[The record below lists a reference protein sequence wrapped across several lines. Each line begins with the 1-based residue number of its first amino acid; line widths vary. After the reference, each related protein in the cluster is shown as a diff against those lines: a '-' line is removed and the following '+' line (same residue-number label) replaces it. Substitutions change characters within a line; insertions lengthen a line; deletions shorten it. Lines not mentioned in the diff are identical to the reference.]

1 MFEFDHLLHAVH
13 NPEQVRMDFSD
24 ALGVHTVTGGTHPQ
38 WGTYNSLC
46 YFGLPYIEWIA
57 VRDAQT
63 AKGTE
68 FGQRVL
74 EALGTAESAVQFALR
89 TSQMD
94 AVAEAWRAQGLDFDG
109 PVAASRTGS
118 DGKTISWRMLFPRQ
132 QVGRQYQLPFVI
144 EWGESDEARR
154 RTLEKSGLSPREHLY
169 DLLEV
174 HSVVSDI
181 EPFQVRWSAY
191 FATPC
196 ERVYDAGRGA
206 GLCALLGGVRA
217 YFWEPR
223 RQDAVEVLERFGERP
238 FELTLKSRAAR
249 QGFDSRHLLHG
260 LAVQVEPAR

>member
-13 NPEQVRMDFSD
+13 NPEQARVDFSD

-46 YFGLPYIEWIA
+46 YFGLPYIEWISI
-57 VRDAQT
+57 RDAEI

-74 EALGTAESAVQFALR
+74 EALAIAESPVQFAVR

-94 AVAEAWRAQGLDFDG
+94 AVAEAWRARGLDFDG

-132 QVGRQYQLPFVI
+132 QVGRHYQLPFVI

-154 RTLEKSGLSPREHLY
+154 RTLENNGLSPRNRPY

-174 HSVVSDI
+174 HSVVSEI
-181 EPFQVRWSAY
+181 ESFRARWSAY
-191 FATPC
+191 FSTPFEPVHDG
-196 ERVYDAGRGA
+196 ERGE
-206 GLCALLGGVRA
+206 GLCVLLGEVRA

-223 RQDAVEVLERFGERP
+223 RQDLSDVLERFGERP
-238 FELTLKSRAAR
+238 FELTLRSRAAGQSMGAR
-249 QGFDSRHLLHG
+249 SLLHG
-260 LAVQVEPAR
+260 LAVRVAPAP